1 MNFPFGIAYFRGRTV
16 SFRVGNIAIFFPVG
30 TIHNMYGGFLSFH
43 LAYLLSPWACFCFV
57 GVFALLGG
65 LFPRNRTHRFLRSR
79 TPKEPEYLIAR
90 SDFERGPLGFGPIQF
105 LMDCYVFCLL
115 FFPLTSMIWG
125 LPVDSS

>member
-1 MNFPFGIAYFRGRTV
+1 MVDFSHFTLRT
-16 SFRVGNIAIFFPVG
+16 
-30 TIHNMYGGFLSFH
+30 Y
-43 LAYLLSPWACFCFV
+43 
-57 GVFALLGG
+57 
-65 LFPRNRTHRFLRSR
+65 FPRGHVFVSLVFLRCWVVCFQEIGPTGFYVSR